1 VAEYGQFKIVF
12 EAIAELMTPPEKP
25 DRIYPVKLGLA
36 TCF

>member
-36 TCF
+36 MCF